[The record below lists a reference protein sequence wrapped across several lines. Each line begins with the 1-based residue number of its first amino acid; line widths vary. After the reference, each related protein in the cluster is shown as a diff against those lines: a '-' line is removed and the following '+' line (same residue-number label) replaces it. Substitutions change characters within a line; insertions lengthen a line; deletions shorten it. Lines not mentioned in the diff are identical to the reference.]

1 MVFVSDFTATSPAL
15 RGLLLLLLLLLL
27 SLLLELPS
35 SCSLSAMRGDDAGQP
50 LPLDDFVRSDVVLAD
65 TASSPEDGVSSQR
78 LMGEDDAMSPFPTQK
93 ERKKERLQ
101 EAERMRGRKPFA

>member
-15 RGLLLLLLLLLL
+15 RGLLLLLLLLL

-93 ERKKERLQ
+93 ERLPEGQQSRD
-101 EAERMRGRKPFA
+101 EGVNHFR